1 MAGFRYVGR
10 SPTAEL
16 ASMGIADRI
25 ADEAIAASQSRVTF
39 SLKLPERDRS
49 VKSPHSDRLWNGSTR
64 GTHRLKLA
72 MEIGQKVKICRLRDR
87 LSGQMV
93 EQIKKNPVG
102 TIAEY
107 KMTDGSGVGVIVK
120 FDSGLATWFF
130 EDEIEV
136 VN

>member
-1 MAGFRYVGR
+1 
-10 SPTAEL
+10 
-16 ASMGIADRI
+16 
-25 ADEAIAASQSRVTF
+25 
-39 SLKLPERDRS
+39 
-49 VKSPHSDRLWNGSTR
+49 
-64 GTHRLKLA
+64 
-72 MEIGQKVKICRLRDR
+72 MEIGQKVKIYRLRDR